1 VIVYCDTSWL
11 LSYLSEDDENH
22 AAARTAAGRLLG
34 HDFVVCEVH
43 FLELPAAI
51 RAATHRAQNPVPKHI
66 ARRVINRFDRAVT
79 GKILIRKELDMKD
92 SVAMARS
99 LGETHGW
106 TERHTTFELWHLAA
120 AWSLSA
126 GTFLTFDQ
134 RQGKIAALMGMSPS

>member
-11 LSYLSEDDENH
+11 LSYLNEDDENY
-22 AAARTAAGRLLG
+22 AAARASAEKLVGR
-34 HDFVVCEVH
+34 HFVVCEVH
-43 FLELPAAI
+43 LLELPAAI
-51 RAATHRAQNPVPKHI
+51 RAATHRAQDPAPRHI

-79 GKILIRKELDMKD
+79 GKILLRKELDLKE

-106 TERHTTFELWHLAA
+106 NERHTTFDLWHLAA

-126 GTFLTFDQ
+126 GTFLTFDE
-134 RQGKIAALMGMSPS
+134 RQGKVATLMGMSR

>member
-1 VIVYCDTSWL
+1 MIVYCDTSWL
-11 LSYLSEDDENH
+11 LSYLNEDDENH
-22 AAARTAAGRLLG
+22 AVTRAAAGKLVG
-34 HDFVVCEVH
+34 NDFVVCEVH
-43 FLELPAAI
+43 LLELPAAI
-51 RAATHRAQNPVPKHI
+51 RAATHRAQDPVPVHV

-79 GKILIRKELDMKD
+79 GKILLRKELDLKE

-106 TERHTTFELWHLAA
+106 KQRHTTFDLWHLAA

-134 RQGKIAALMGMSPS
+134 RQGRIARLMGMSH

>member
-1 VIVYCDTSWL
+1 MIVYCDTSWL
-11 LSYLSEDDENH
+11 LSYLNEDDENH
-22 AAARTAAGRLLG
+22 AVARAAAGKLVG
-34 HDFVVCEVH
+34 NDFVVCEVH
-43 FLELPAAI
+43 LLELPAAI
-51 RAATHRAQNPVPKHI
+51 RAATHRAQDPVPVHV

-79 GKILIRKELDMKD
+79 GKILLRKELDLKE

-106 TERHTTFELWHLAA
+106 KHRHTTFYLWHLAA

-134 RQGKIAALMGMSPS
+134 RQGRIARLMGMSH

>member
-1 VIVYCDTSWL
+1 MIVYCDTSWL
-11 LSYLSEDDENH
+11 LSYLNEDDENH
-22 AAARTAAGRLLG
+22 AVARADAGKLAE

-43 FLELPAAI
+43 LLELPAAI
-51 RAATHRAQNPVPKHI
+51 RAATHRAQDPVPTHI
-66 ARRVINRFDRAVT
+66 ARRIINRFDRAVT
-79 GKILIRKELDMKD
+79 GKILLRKELDMKE

-106 TERHTTFELWHLAA
+106 KQRHTTFDLWHLAA

-134 RQGKIAALMGMSPS
+134 RQGRIARSMGMSH

>member
-1 VIVYCDTSWL
+1 MIVYCDTSWL
-11 LSYLSEDDENH
+11 VSYLNEEDENH
-22 AAARTAAGRLLG
+22 RVARTTAAKLTG

-51 RAATHRAQNPVPKHI
+51 RAATHRAADPVPEHI

-79 GKILIRKELDMKD
+79 GKILIRKEVDMKD

-106 TERHTTFELWHLAA
+106 KQRHTTFDLWHLAA

-134 RQGKIAALMGMSPS
+134 RQGKIAGVLGMGL

>member
-1 VIVYCDTSWL
+1 MIVYCDTSWL
-11 LSYLSEDDENH
+11 LSYLNEDDENH
-22 AAARTAAGRLLG
+22 VAARTAAGNLTG

-43 FLELPAAI
+43 LLEFPAAI
-51 RAATHRAQNPVPKHI
+51 RAATHRVQDPVPEHI

-79 GKILIRKELDMKD
+79 GKILIRKDVDMKD

-106 TERHTTFELWHLAA
+106 RGRHTTFDLWHLAA

-126 GTFLTFDQ
+126 GTFLTFDK
-134 RQGKIAALMGMSPS
+134 RQQKIAKVMGMSC

>member
-11 LSYLSEDDENH
+11 VSYLYEDDVNH
-22 AAARTAAGRLLG
+22 GAARAAAAKMVG

-43 FLELPAAI
+43 LLELPAAM
-51 RAATHRAQNPVPKHI
+51 RAATHRHSDPVPERI
-66 ARRVINRFDRAVT
+66 ARRIINRFDRAVT
-79 GKILIRKELDMKD
+79 GKILIRKEVDMKD
-92 SVAMARS
+92 SIAMARS

-106 TERHTTFELWHLAA
+106 QEGHTTFDLWHLAA

-134 RQGKIAALMGMSPS
+134 RQAKIAGVMGMSRS